1 MPLDNAAPTYTDR
14 QKELWDLMAELVSQ
28 HPTEDVLDALSDAYL
43 HHDKTGTDSKRM
55 GRIGCALQKVW
66 AESEVAP

>member
-28 HPTEDVLDALSDAYL
+28 HPAEDVLDALSDAYL
-43 HHDKTGTDSKRM
+43 FHDQPGTDNRRM
-55 GRIGCALQKVW
+55 ERIGRALQKVW
-66 AESEVAP
+66 AESEVGP